1 MFLDSDS
8 NTDISSF
15 GDENFSNHPGFIGGT
30 WFKDLTQ
37 PGKAESERYDD
48 EVKKQKGNC
57 DYAAGD
63 SCADLLDCKQY
74 FQGIYNS
81 NTGNSRVPK
90 RARKAASHHKGK
102 VSTMMA
108 ARDCN
113 VETTVTSGT
122 DESYQAVDDKNEELA
137 LIREQLTK
145 LGQDSSA
152 AQESTFA
159 QAQAMI
165 NDQATKAAS
174 EKKNLMIGAG
184 ALVAIMMIVLVLK

>member
-1 MFLDSDS
+1 MFIDSEMNAQGITS
-8 NTDISSF
+8 Y
-15 GDENFSNHPGFIGGT
+15 GDENFSNHPG
-30 WFKDLTQ
+30 WFNDIFR
-37 PGKAESERYDD
+37 PGKAEGDRYND
-48 EVKKQKGNC
+48 EVSAQKGDC

-63 SCADLLDCKQY
+63 SCADLLDCKQF

-90 RARKAASHHKGK
+90 RKRKAANYHKGK
-102 VSTMMA
+102 VSTMMNS
-108 ARDCN
+108 RDCD

-122 DESYQAVDDKNEELA
+122 DESYQAVEEKNEELA
-137 LIREQLTK
+137 QIREQLTQ
-145 LGQDSSA
+145 LGADSSA

-184 ALVAIMMIVLVLK
+184 ALVTIMMLVLILK